1 MKTNYKNRRIFLYI
15 SILSGITALF
25 IKLFYRPWIN
35 QHPVNDFGWSGSA
48 PNFLSSLGICLFIA
62 FVSTKRPLEKMIS
75 TTCGILLYELEQ
87 LWSYRTFDFLDIAA
101 TIAGLGLAILIYKRV
116 EIKRQQPVEKQTGIT

>member
-1 MKTNYKNRRIFLYI
+1 MAKKHINNRIYLYI

-35 QHPVNDFGWSGSA
+35 HHQVHDFGWSGAA
-48 PNFLSSLGICLFIA
+48 PNFLFSLGICLFIA
-62 FVSTKRPLEKMIS
+62 FVSAKRTLEKMIY
-75 TTCGILLYELEQ
+75 TTCGILLYEIEQ

-101 TIAGLGLAILIYKRV
+101 TLAGLGLAILIYKRV
-116 EIKRQQPVEKQTGIT
+116 EVKRRQQIEKQ

>member
-1 MKTNYKNRRIFLYI
+1 MKTIYRNRRIFLYL

-35 QHPVNDFGWSGSA
+35 NHPINDFGWSGAA
-48 PNFLSSLGICLFIA
+48 PNFLFSIGICLFIA
-62 FVSTKRPLEKMIS
+62 FVSAKRTLEKMIY
-75 TTCGILLYELEQ
+75 TTCGILLYEIEQ

-101 TIAGLGLAILIYKRV
+101 TLAGLGLAILIYKRV
-116 EIKRQQPVEKQTGIT
+116 EVKRHQ

>member
-1 MKTNYKNRRIFLYI
+1 MKTKYKNQHIFLSI

-25 IKLFYRPWIN
+25 IKLIYCPWVN
-35 QHPVNDFGWSGSA
+35 QHPVNDFGWSGAA
-48 PNFLSSLGICLFIA
+48 PNFLFSLGICMFIV
-62 FVSTKRPLEKMIS
+62 FVSAKRPLEKMIY

-101 TIAGLGLAILIYKRV
+101 TLAGLGLAILIYQRV
-116 EIKRQQPVEKQTGIT
+116 GVKKQQLK